1 MTAAPMLSALEPAT
15 AKRLADLH
23 AQAFDAPWSVEAFA
37 DLLEQAGVFATAT
50 DNGFILIR
58 VVADE
63 AEILTLAVEPHD
75 RQRGLGRA
83 LVEHGAVEA
92 TQRGAVRLFLE
103 VAEDNAAARA
113 LYARTDFVEAGR
125 RVGYYARADGPAT
138 DALVLVRDLSERLP

>member
-1 MTAAPMLSALEPAT
+1 MSEAPTLSALEPAT

-37 DLLEQAGVFATAT
+37 DLLDQAGVFAMAT

-63 AEILTLAVEPHD
+63 AEILTLAVRPHD

-92 TQRGAVRLFLE
+92 TRRGAVRLFLE

-113 LYARTDFVEAGR
+113 LYARTGFVEAGR

>member
-1 MTAAPMLSALEPAT
+1 MLAALEPAT

-37 DLLEQAGVFATAT
+37 DLLDQAGVFAMAT

-63 AEILTLAVEPHD
+63 AEILTLAVRPHD

-92 TQRGAVRLFLE
+92 TRRGAVRLFLE

-113 LYARTDFVEAGR
+113 FYARTDFVEAGR